1 MIAQIKAFRYKELRL
16 LRPLTFG
23 IYSQSKKGKRK
34 ENLVPGVKNAL
45 KFQEIQ

>member
-1 MIAQIKAFRYKELRL
+1 MIAQIKAFKYKELRL

-23 IYSQSKKGKRK
+23 NRSQKRGKEKKY
-34 ENLVPGVKNAL
+34 LAPGVKNAF